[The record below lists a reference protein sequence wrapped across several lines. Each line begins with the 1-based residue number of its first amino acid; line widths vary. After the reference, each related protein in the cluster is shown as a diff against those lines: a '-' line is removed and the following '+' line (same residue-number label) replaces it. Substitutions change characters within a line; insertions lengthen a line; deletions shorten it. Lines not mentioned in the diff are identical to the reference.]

1 MGAGAVA
8 HDGATG
14 RGVRHG
20 AVRADAGRRAIGSIA
35 GLVHQHVA
43 GADEGSADG
52 RGGEREGDACATG
65 GIDAS
70 RACAAGAGAALQR
83 GAGADAV
90 VHVAAELSVQQAE
103 GRGRAYCRRRRI
115 ARRARANQLPRQR
128 GHRRSR
134 RRFQDS
140 CAGGCKR
147 RSGARLRFPR
157 GRADTVGRCAGA
169 RSARG
174 AAAIGH
180 PAGSGA

>member
-1 MGAGAVA
+1 MEVEAGAVGGASRTCAPAGGERGEHDACGVGAGAVA
-8 HDGATG
+8 HDGAAG

-52 RGGEREGDACATG
+52 RGGEREGDACAAG

-83 GAGADAV
+83 GAGADAA

-115 ARRARANQLPRQR
+115 ARRARANQLSIEHDR
-128 GHRRSR
+128 G
-134 RRFQDS
+134 
-140 CAGGCKR
+140 
-147 RSGARLRFPR
+147 
-157 GRADTVGRCAGA
+157 
-169 RSARG
+169 
-174 AAAIGH
+174 
-180 PAGSGA
+180 